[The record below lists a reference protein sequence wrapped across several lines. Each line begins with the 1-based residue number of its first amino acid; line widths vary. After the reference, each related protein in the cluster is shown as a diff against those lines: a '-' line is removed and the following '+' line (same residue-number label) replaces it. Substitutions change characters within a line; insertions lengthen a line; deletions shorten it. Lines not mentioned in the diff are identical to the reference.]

1 MTTFTAR
8 ERLDSSVR
16 HLVFAQVSQLFESLV
31 TRLASLVHTIAM
43 EWLLTS
49 VNPLVGHQ
57 VALLVE
63 IFLANLTLIIIPP
76 DLLRSLHNLSRLKFP
91 PVNLLLE
98 KWDREGLASSGDDH
112 QVAGLLTLQGGAR
125 VCRQVLRLTFKSKW
139 VGETDYTKPK
149 SPPQL
154 KNKRRGRD

>member
-31 TRLASLVHTIAM
+31 TRLASLVHTFAM

-76 DLLRSLHNLSRLKFP
+76 DLFRSLHNLSRLK
-91 PVNLLLE
+91 VNLLLE
-98 KWDREGLASSGDDH
+98 KCSWWSRCE
-112 QVAGLLTLQGGAR
+112 
-125 VCRQVLRLTFKSKW
+125 K
-139 VGETDYTKPK
+139 
-149 SPPQL
+149 
-154 KNKRRGRD
+154 

>member
-76 DLLRSLHNLSRLKFP
+76 DLFRSLHNLSRLN
-91 PVNLLLE
+91 VNLLLE
-98 KWDREGLASSGDDH
+98 KWDREGFSSSGDDH
-112 QVAGLLTLQGGAR
+112 QVAGLLAFQGGTR

-139 VGETDYTKPK
+139 VGETDWVRVTTAH
-149 SPPQL
+149 
-154 KNKRRGRD
+154 

>member
-31 TRLASLVHTIAM
+31 TRLTSLGHTVAM

-63 IFLANLTLIIIPP
+63 IFLANFTLITIPP
-76 DLLRSLHNLSRLKFP
+76 DVLRSLPNLSSLKFP
-91 PVNLLLE
+91 PVSLLLE
-98 KWDREGLASSGDDH
+98 KWNREGLAGSGDDH
-112 QVAGLLTLQGGAR
+112 QVARLLALQGRVR
-125 VCRQVLRLTFKSKW
+125 VCWQVLLLTFKSKW
-139 VGETDYTKPK
+139 VRETDWARVTTAH
-149 SPPQL
+149 
-154 KNKRRGRD
+154 